1 MCLGKIVL
9 RVRYV
14 TIDDVAEEELRLHS
28 RKTDE
33 GAAVML
39 APSAVATLAAD
50 TNLEGCSDPLT
61 RY

>member
-1 MCLGKIVL
+1 
-9 RVRYV
+9 V

-50 TNLEGCSDPLT
+50 TNLEGSSDPLT